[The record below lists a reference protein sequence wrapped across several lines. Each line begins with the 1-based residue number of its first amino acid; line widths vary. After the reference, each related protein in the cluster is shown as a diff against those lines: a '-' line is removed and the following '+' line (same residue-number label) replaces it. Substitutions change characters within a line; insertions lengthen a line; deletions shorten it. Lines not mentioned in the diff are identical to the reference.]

1 MVDDAGDTVM
11 ELPLPTNV
19 TPQPPVY
26 QFHEAPVPR
35 EPPDTLNVAALPEQ
49 TGFGLADAPDG
60 ADEFVQGVVI
70 HISKVGVVGGTEPQS
85 YTLT

>member
-1 MVDDAGDTVM
+1 M
-11 ELPLPTNV
+11 ELPLPRNV
-19 TPQPPVY
+19 LPQLPVY

-35 EPPDTLNVAALPEQ
+35 EPPDTLNVVTLPEQ

-70 HISKVGVVGGTEPQS
+70 HIVKVGVVGGSDP
-85 YTLT
+85 